1 MPMYSK
7 NFADLIAGSYGKTPW
22 PVDPEFRYKICG
34 TREEIPF
41 DISKYKPQENSPVP
55 EAGGMLLA
63 INEKELLLLE
73 LFPSVARKFLRD
85 KRIAEWKAAHPE
97 AALNADQEPKRA
109 APSGGKPCASTI

>member
-1 MPMYSK
+1 MRHKRRNS
-7 NFADLIAGSYGKTPW
+7 
-22 PVDPEFRYKICG
+22 
-34 TREEIPF
+34 F

-85 KRIAEWKAAHPE
+85 KRIAEWKTAHPE
-97 AALNADQEPKRA
+97 VALNADQQPKLVTPCEENLALLPSDYEPA
-109 APSGGKPCASTI
+109 DGMPSRFGKMHSTGLDER